1 MTLQETIDKIRPID
15 RKAAALAQKGGTAS
29 ESPFIHWGKWKLWL
43 CKSLELPDP
52 PV

>member
-15 RKAAALAQKGGTAS
+15 RKAAALAQKRWDS
-29 ESPFIHWGKWKLWL
+29 IGKPLLWL